1 MNKAERRR
9 RLARTFEKY
18 IRLGLYDTS
27 LDVFDICQRIR
38 MSCVTAG
45 SARDLFAVWELI
57 RMLRAEGKREELR
70 IFCEIY
76 HSSSKSKMYG
86 GCIKDAVIASSM
98 KHFCDERTVYR
109 KLAYVEKR
117 YEQIRSGI

>member
-1 MNKAERRR
+1 MNNAERRR

-27 LDVFDICQRIR
+27 LDVFTVCQRIK
-38 MSCVTAG
+38 MSCPSLDT
-45 SARDLFAVWELI
+45 ARDLFAVWELI
-57 RMLRAEGKREELR
+57 RLLRAEGKREELR

-76 HSSSKSKMYG
+76 HATRHKRANN
-86 GCIKDAVIASSM
+86 IKDAVVACSM

-117 YEQIRSGI
+117 YEQLHDGI